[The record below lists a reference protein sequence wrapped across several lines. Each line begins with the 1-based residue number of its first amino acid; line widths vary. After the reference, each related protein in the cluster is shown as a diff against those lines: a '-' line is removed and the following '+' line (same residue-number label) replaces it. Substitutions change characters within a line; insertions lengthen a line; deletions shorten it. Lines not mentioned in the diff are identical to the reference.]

1 MKTSSSFFI
10 ATYNLVVIFVD
21 KNSVKNIVV
30 NFIFKTLIVT
40 AITLVLLIVM
50 KSSAKFKTMY
60 YKYVYDTSITFT
72 KFNNLYNKYFKDL
85 NFNKIHTSTKTV
97 SNEKLSYSK
106 ITKYKDGAKLVVSNN
121 YTVPALESGIVVF
134 IGDKEDYG
142 KVVIIQQINGID
154 LLYGNI
160 DNTNYKLY
168 DYIKKGDVLGSADK
182 YLYLVYKKDG
192 KVLDY
197 EKYL

>member
-1 MKTSSSFFI
+1 MDKDLIKKTVFDFI
-10 ATYNLVVIFVD
+10 L
-21 KNSVKNIVV
+21 
-30 NFIFKTLIVT
+30 KTLIV
-40 AITLVLLIVM
+40 AVITLVLLIVM
-50 KSSAKFKTMY
+50 KTNVKFKTMY
-60 YKYVYDTSITFT
+60 YRYVYDTSITFT

-85 NFNKIHTSTKTV
+85 NLKKINNSTKTV
-97 SNEKLSYSK
+97 SDEKLSYSK
-106 ITKYKDGAKLVVSNN
+106 VTKYKDGAKLLVSNH
-121 YTVPALESGIVVF
+121 YTVPSMESGIVVF

-142 KVVIIQQINGID
+142 KVIIIHQINGID

-168 DYIKKGDVLGSADK
+168 DYVKKGDILGTSNK
-182 YLYLVYKKDG
+182 YLYLLFKKDG

>member
-1 MKTSSSFFI
+1 M
-10 ATYNLVVIFVD
+10 D
-21 KNSVKNIVV
+21 KNSVKNILV
-30 NFIFKTLIVT
+30 NFILKALIV
-40 AITLVLLIVM
+40 AVITLVLLIVM
-50 KSSAKFKTMY
+50 KTNVKFKTMY

-85 NFNKIHTSTKTV
+85 NINKINNSTKTV
-97 SNEKLSYSK
+97 SDEKLSYSK
-106 ITKYKDGAKLVVSNN
+106 VTKYKDGAKLLVSNH
-121 YTVPALESGIVVF
+121 YTVPSMESGIVVF

-142 KVVIIQQINGID
+142 KVIIIQQINGID

-160 DNTNYKLY
+160 DNVNYKLY
-168 DYIKKGDVLGSADK
+168 DYVKKGDILGSANK